1 MIDPEFGRALTYASG
16 AVALLAWMRSREML
30 RHEAIVLTAI
40 CLYFGVGTIDIP
52 MPILDEWSP
61 RIAIPPEVWSVAG
74 IGSVS
79 YLISAMFARRLA
91 RRKAVVFSQSSAAE
105 QRSRILRLVGWAGLG
120 ILLVLYGAPALTGA
134 DRERSSGYLVTIAM
148 LTVPGILLSVARWPA
163 RAALNDL
170 ASVAL
175 TASLFLLTGYRTY
188 SLLLLLSVAV
198 LRYVQVPSPRRRA
211 LIVGV
216 GLGAALV
223 VGVGFGYWRFL
234 REGNES
240 GAQLVLATIGDA
252 DPSFLRS
259 AAAYVLVGFFREG
272 PAILGFIVD
281 RYPALT
287 PHTHGGALWGMLT
300 SPLPGQQ
307 WDARAIISQS
317 VYGQRETSLVSS
329 IFGPWYLDFGITGVA
344 FGLALMAAILSR
356 VEHTALQTRSS
367 IALAAYA
374 YGLVLYVLSVH
385 SGLSDFGF
393 AVMIPA
399 AFIWTANAAGAEST
413 IQIRA

>member
-1 MIDPEFGRALTYASG
+1 MIDPELGRALTYGAA
-16 AVALLAWMRSREML
+16 AVALLAWIRSREVL
-30 RHEAIVLTAI
+30 RHEAIILTAV
-40 CLYFGVGTIDIP
+40 CLYFGVGTIDVP

-74 IGSVS
+74 LGSAI
-79 YLISAMFARRLA
+79 YLISAMFTRRLS
-91 RRKAVVFSQSSAAE
+91 RRIPVVLSQSSAVE
-105 QRSRILRLVGWAGLG
+105 QPSRILRLVGWAGLG
-120 ILLVLYGAPALTGA
+120 MLLLLYGAPTLTGA

-148 LTVPGILLSVARWPA
+148 LAVPGILLSAARWPA
-163 RAALNDL
+163 RLALSNL

-175 TASLFLLTGYRTY
+175 TAALFLLTGYRTY

-198 LRYVQVPSPRRRA
+198 LRYVEVPSPRRRA

-272 PAILGFIVD
+272 PAILGFIID

-287 PHTHGGALWGMLT
+287 PYTHGAALWGMLL
-300 SPLPGQQ
+300 SGAAWL
-307 WDARAIISQS
+307 
-317 VYGQRETSLVSS
+317 L
-329 IFGPWYLDFGITGVA
+329 GVGKGW
-344 FGLALMAAILSR
+344 F
-356 VEHTALQTRSS
+356 
-367 IALAAYA
+367 
-374 YGLVLYVLSVH
+374 
-385 SGLSDFGF
+385 
-393 AVMIPA
+393 
-399 AFIWTANAAGAEST
+399 
-413 IQIRA
+413 